1 MNESVALSGSLGFLS
16 LGDIIQLLGS
26 SGSTGVLRLINRYAP
41 DPGFIY
47 FIEGNPIN
55 AQNGEIDGL
64 DALYSLFGW
73 VNGSFEF
80 TERPYW
86 PTSVSTK
93 AEWESSWKA

>member
-1 MNESVALSGSLGFLS
+1 MNESVVLSGSLGFLS

-26 SGSTGVLRLINRYAP
+26 SGSTGVLRLISRYAP

-47 FIEGNPIN
+47 FIEGNPVN
-55 AQNGEIDGL
+55 AQNGETDGL

-80 TERPYW
+80 TREAILADKRI
-86 PTSVSTK
+86 TK
-93 AEWESSWKA
+93 ARMG